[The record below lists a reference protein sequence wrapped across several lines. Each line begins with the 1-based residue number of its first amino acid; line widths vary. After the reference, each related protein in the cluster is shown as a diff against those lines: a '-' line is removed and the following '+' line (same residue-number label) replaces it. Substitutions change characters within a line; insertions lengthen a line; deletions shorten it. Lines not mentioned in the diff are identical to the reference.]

1 MLDYEEK
8 IVDSFYD
15 VYSLSTDSSK
25 QGEMPSLEDLESN
38 HGTPGFEAVVVNRPI
53 DPSLDELLQIA
64 QCIALDCPTT
74 SVSVLVQ
81 RLAELVTGH
90 MGGSAEDSNMVLAR
104 WTEKSSEFKAAL
116 NTCVFPI
123 GFVNIGLSRHRALLF
138 KVIFDILFLNS
149 VSCFIL
155 LWLLVMKSLA
165 EWPPSEKEFK

>member
-8 IVDSFYD
+8 VVDSFYD
-15 VYSLSTDSSK
+15 VYSLSTDSAK

-53 DPSLDELLQIA
+53 DPSLRELLEIA
-64 QCIALDCPTT
+64 ECIAVDCPTT

-81 RLAELVTGH
+81 RLAELVTEH
-90 MGGSAEDSNMVLAR
+90 MGRSAEDSNIVLAK
-104 WTEKSSEFKAAL
+104 WTDKSSEFKAAL

-123 GFVNIGLSRHRALLF
+123 GFVDIGISRHRALLF
-138 KVIFDILFLNS
+138 KVHFQTLFLDL

-155 LWLLVMKSLA
+155 LVASN
-165 EWPPSEKEFK
+165 EIFE